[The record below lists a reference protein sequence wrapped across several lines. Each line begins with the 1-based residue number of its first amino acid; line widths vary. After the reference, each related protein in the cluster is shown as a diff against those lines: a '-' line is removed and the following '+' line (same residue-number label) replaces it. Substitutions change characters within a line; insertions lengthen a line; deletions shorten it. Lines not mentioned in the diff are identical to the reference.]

1 METTKSHLRKTA
13 LTNRKKMSPEAVEE
27 KSQQICR
34 QFLNAFQA
42 NKFSAIHVF
51 LPIAH
56 HNEINTFL
64 LIEQIQLSNPTC
76 KILVPKVI
84 QETNEMIALVLEP
97 GTVLNNNSMGIP
109 EPENAPIFDPQK
121 IDLIIMPLVA
131 VDTKGNR
138 IGYGKGFYDKFL
150 GHCKPD
156 ILKVGLSFDEPVNV
170 IQDIESHD
178 KPLDFLVCP
187 EKVYKF

>member
-1 METTKSHLRKTA
+1 MGTTKSYLRKTA
-13 LTNRKKMSPEAVEE
+13 LANRKKMSPEAVEE

-34 QFLNAFQA
+34 QFLNAFQV
-42 NKFSAIHVF
+42 NKFTAIHVF

-84 QETNEMIALVLEP
+84 QGTNEMIALVLEP
-97 GTVLNNNSMGIP
+97 GSVLINNALGIP
-109 EPENAPIFDPQK
+109 EPENAPIFDPKK

-150 GHCKPD
+150 EHCKPD
-156 ILKVGLSFDEPVNV
+156 ILKVGLSFDEPINI
-170 IQDIESHD
+170 IQNIESHD

-187 EKVYKF
+187 NKVYKF

>member
-13 LTNRKKMSPEAVEE
+13 LTNRKNLSPEAVEE

-34 QFLNAFQA
+34 QFLNAFQV
-42 NKFSAIHVF
+42 NKFTAIHIF

-56 HNEINTFL
+56 QNEINTFL
-64 LIEQIQLSNPTC
+64 LIEQIQLSNPKC

-84 QETNEMIALVLEP
+84 NETNEMVALVLEP
-97 GTVLNNNSMGIP
+97 GTVLNTNSMGIP
-109 EPENAPIFDPQK
+109 EPENAPIFDPKK

-187 EKVYKF
+187 DKVYKF